1 MCHVKTESTQA
12 SYRFAGLRSI
22 PLLPRTS
29 HRIPL
34 IRQLIEAEAAAAEI
48 EHVLGRPPR
57 APDADAPRASGT
69 LAAHYAP
76 RTPARILSAS
86 ALASASM
93 ESAGSVAVLARTFT
107 RPAQF
112 AGAWIDAP
120 RDATP
125 YAHDL
130 YANLR
135 ALDATDAV
143 AILIEAVPDDT
154 EWHAVRDRLMRA
166 TSGVDDDRD

>member
-1 MCHVKTESTQA
+1 
-12 SYRFAGLRSI
+12 
-22 PLLPRTS
+22 
-29 HRIPL
+29 
-34 IRQLIEAEAAAAEI
+34 
-48 EHVLGRPPR
+48 
-57 APDADAPRASGT
+57 
-69 LAAHYAP
+69 
-76 RTPARILSAS
+76 
-86 ALASASM
+86 M